1 MNVLNRMSWSRI
13 GLGLLVVFVAIQLIP
28 YGRDHT
34 NPPVTGEPA
43 WDAPETRVLA
53 RQACFDCHSNETAWP
68 AYASIAPVSWLVQH
82 DVDEGRAVVNFSEW
96 TRPQEEA
103 KEAAE
108 EVVEGDM
115 PPRIYR
121 VMHSHARLSAADS
134 ERLALGLEKTLGRK
148 RTATSPT
155 SSPTMPLATR
165 KTPGSP

>member
-13 GLGLLVVFVAIQLIP
+13 GLGLLVAFVASQLIP
-28 YGRDHT
+28 VRPRPT

-82 DVDEGRAVVNFSEW
+82 DVDEGRAALNFSEW

-103 KEAAE
+103 KRLPKKSSRATCHLECTKL
-108 EVVEGDM
+108 
-115 PPRIYR
+115 
-121 VMHSHARLSAADS
+121 MHSQRPI
-134 ERLALGLEKTLGRK
+134 ERVGQ
-148 RTATSPT
+148 
-155 SSPTMPLATR
+155 
-165 KTPGSP
+165 